1 MRKYLDEYLVS
12 LGFDVDVDSAK
23 KYEKMCDEIDAKN
36 KSVDAYT
43 PPKRDLRNEKDEADA
58 EAQNEKPKKKRHQ
71 KNVTPPQPENQDEPN
86 EETTKN
92 THNPSPIPPKSHKSK
107 EEAPKQHA
115 YPPNSQAK
123 PPQHRESPQQPK
135 PPQHRESPQQPKPPQ
150 HPKSSQQP
158 QNRKKQKSAPK
169 SEKESTESSKKKEQS
184 AKKNFTQPISEL
196 KKSIQELERSWENF
210 KVGKILSS
218 VITGASGAKS
228 FSQYMGSVGQSFKAA
243 DKQAGSFGKTVGSIF
258 GGQSAVDA
266 ASGGISDAAG
276 SIGDVAGS
284 LGGAGEALGTAGA
297 GAAAAG
303 IGIAAAVVA
312 TGKGIWDMSNGLA
325 DANTNIETMSRRLWI
340 SESAAYQLNSTLGAM
355 GKTTA
360 DLNEIAINPTLNK
373 RYKELQK
380 QAKGQDNTKAQ
391 KGAEAWAGVQT
402 EWDKFK
408 ENMSH
413 IGNSVKGDF
422 ASAVA
427 PGLEKVLG
435 ALNGTAGGVDKMIS
449 GSKKSPSTA
458 YAPQSAY
465 YNSNYAE
472 GAKVEIKPTINV
484 KADSNNAVDI
494 GKAAA
499 NSTSQVINDSTLVR
513 NVRGLNR

>member
-12 LGFDVDVDSAK
+12 LGFDVDIDSAK

-71 KNVTPPQPENQDEPN
+71 KNVTPPQPENQDESN

-115 YPPNSQAK
+115 YPPNSQA
-123 PPQHRESPQQPK
+123 K

-276 SIGDVAGS
+276 SIGDAVGS
-284 LGGAGEALGTAGA
+284 LGGAGKVLGTAGA
-297 GAAAAG
+297 GATAAG

-312 TGKGIWDMSNGLA
+312 TGKAIWDMSNGLA

-391 KGAEAWAGVQT
+391 KGAEAWAGVQI

-427 PGLEKVLG
+427 PGLERVLG
-435 ALNGTAGGVDKMIS
+435 ALSATAGGVDKMIS

>member
-71 KNVTPPQPENQDEPN
+71 KNVTPPQPENQDESN

-115 YPPNSQAK
+115 YPPNSQA
-123 PPQHRESPQQPK
+123 K

-276 SIGDVAGS
+276 SIGDAVGS
-284 LGGAGEALGTAGA
+284 LGGAGKVLGTAGA
-297 GAAAAG
+297 GATAAG

-312 TGKGIWDMSNGLA
+312 TGKAIWDMSNGLA

-391 KGAEAWAGVQT
+391 KGAEAWAGVQI

-413 IGNSVKGDF
+413 IGNSVKGDI

-427 PGLEKVLG
+427 PGLERVLG
-435 ALNGTAGGVDKMIS
+435 ALSNTAGGVDKMIS

>member
-71 KNVTPPQPENQDEPN
+71 KNVTPPQPENQDESN

-115 YPPNSQAK
+115 YPPNSQA
-123 PPQHRESPQQPK
+123 K

-276 SIGDVAGS
+276 SIGDAVGS
-284 LGGAGEALGTAGA
+284 LGGAGKVLGTAGA
-297 GAAAAG
+297 GATAAG

-312 TGKGIWDMSNGLA
+312 TGKAIWDMSNGLA

-391 KGAEAWAGVQT
+391 KGAEAWAGVQI

-435 ALNGTAGGVDKMIS
+435 ALSDTAGGVDKMIS

>member
-71 KNVTPPQPENQDEPN
+71 KNVTPPQPENQDESN

-135 PPQHRESPQQPKPPQ
+135 PPQH
-150 HPKSSQQP
+150 PKSSQQP

-169 SEKESTESSKKKEQS
+169 SEKESTESSKKKEQP

-210 KVGKILSS
+210 KAGKILSS

-276 SIGDVAGS
+276 SIGDAAGS

-297 GAAAAG
+297 GATAAG

-312 TGKGIWDMSNGLA
+312 TGKAIWDMSNGLA

-391 KGAEAWAGVQT
+391 KGAEAWAGVQI

-427 PGLEKVLG
+427 PGLERVLG
-435 ALNGTAGGVDKMIS
+435 ALSNTAGGVDKMIS

>member
-71 KNVTPPQPENQDEPN
+71 KNVTPPQPENQDESN

-135 PPQHRESPQQPKPPQ
+135 PPQH
-150 HPKSSQQP
+150 PKSSQQP

-169 SEKESTESSKKKEQS
+169 SEKESTESSKKKEQP

-276 SIGDVAGS
+276 SIGDAAGS

-297 GAAAAG
+297 GATAAG

-312 TGKGIWDMSNGLA
+312 TGKAIWDMSNGLA

-391 KGAEAWAGVQT
+391 KGAEAWAGVQI

-435 ALNGTAGGVDKMIS
+435 ALSDTAGGGDKMIS
-449 GSKKSPSTA
+449 GSKKSP
-458 YAPQSAY
+458 
-465 YNSNYAE
+465 
-472 GAKVEIKPTINV
+472 
-484 KADSNNAVDI
+484 
-494 GKAAA
+494 
-499 NSTSQVINDSTLVR
+499 
-513 NVRGLNR
+513 